1 MILNHDFVKYIFTET
16 MTILYFLLKLFINE
30 VKKNSTLSQ
39 IFKPEK
45 IHYIFKQIHY
55 LLKMA
60 TAPLVE

>member
-45 IHYIFKQIHY
+45 IHYIYTNKYIICSKWP
-55 LLKMA
+55 LL
-60 TAPLVE
+60 LL